1 MIFGLL
7 KNWRFLLDAL
17 IVVVVI
23 VALFLWNPFGIFG
36 GKAKLVDTANMVT
49 EIRQIGQLVTAEYYG
64 EVISSLEE
72 ARLEFI
78 EDENVRSQAEK
89 VFGDLLLAIN
99 ELRAFEILPPD
110 QKEKYA
116 ENYGELKG
124 RDRRRIVRAKLDS
137 KNIREKMEFFALL
150 DDVES
155 EDVFREVFEY
165 WYRRKSNLLGKKNFD
180 FDSKS
185 QDEALAALFF
195 DNSTLPND
203 FYDGFMAFYYEA
215 RKNEFSKKE
224 LRKKIA
230 VIGRGWVKAGF
241 DFTNLDASALIYHEN
256 RQEIHIMGMSPSI
269 LNADINPWFIPE
281 KGVPGFEILDMNSK
295 ADFRDGKIVKQYC
308 VRKLEDY
315 AQRANILQNAERQ
328 GEETLKNLFSLLL
341 GKEIKK
347 VVFHHDAFLE
357 KIQDITKDDLI
368 SHGELAYF
376 DSAYK
381 AKTRLLD
388 SLDRRSTKDARTK
401 ASIEQTSTH
410 LRFAI
415 EKLKRLTVDELG
427 EHFSYFSTHIIAVAQ
442 DGTID
447 STEWATLR
455 DWRITIDKPW
465 VPNQEVID
473 RKLSTLSIWFKD
485 KDEYAKDFNAAL
497 KSMQDLHLLFGP
509 VKQIEGQWDENSPF
523 PFSLDSMKV
532 LNYRRVNAKNVL
544 INYVTDSIKANNL
557 IQNRYYPFRIER
569 TLMDSAIQSKEI
581 YRLTANQ
588 TQKDSTGYF
597 FFKSDSIQDIIAFPL
612 KHLELLEPNWINP
625 IIETARD
632 KQIKGNGFTLWME
645 KSSLDT
651 LNIEAD
657 PIQQIE
663 FEQYL
668 RWIAT
673 ENQKFNNRNFLE
685 KFSKNLSRRIEN
697 RSSNL
702 PEWLN
707 QKRSY

>member
-185 QDEALAALFF
+185 QDQALAALFF

-203 FYDGFMAFYYEA
+203 FYDGFMAFYYET

-295 ADFRDGKIVKQYC
+295 ADFRDAKIVKQYC

-315 AQRANILQNAERQ
+315 AHRANVLQNAERQ

-347 VVFHHDAFLE
+347 VVFHHDPFLE
-357 KIQDITKDDLI
+357 KIRDIAKDELI
-368 SHGELAYF
+368 SRGELAYF
-376 DSAYK
+376 DSAYE

-388 SLDRRSTKDARTK
+388 SLERRSTKDVRTK
-401 ASIEQTSTH
+401 ASIEQTNTH

-415 EKLKRLTVDELG
+415 EKLKRLTVEELG
-427 EHFSYFSTHIIAVAQ
+427 EHFSYFSTHIVAMAQ

-455 DWRITIDKPW
+455 DWRITIEKPW
-465 VPNQEVID
+465 VQNQQFDVTKN
-473 RKLSTLSIWFKD
+473 RHASFWFKD
-485 KDEYAKDFNAAL
+485 KDEYAKEYNVAL
-497 KSMQDLHLLFGP
+497 KSLQDLDLLFGP
-509 VKQIEGQWDENSPF
+509 VEQVEEKWPEGTPY
-523 PFSLDSMKV
+523 PLSLNTMKV
-532 LNYRRVNAKNVL
+532 LNYRRIDSSTVL
-544 INYVTDSIKANNL
+544 INHVTNNIKASDSI
-557 IQNRYYPFRIER
+557 QTRYYPFRIDR
-569 TLMDSAIQSKEI
+569 VLIDSAIQSKEI
-581 YRLTANQ
+581 YRLVPSIAK
-588 TQKDSTGYF
+588 KDSVGYF
-597 FFKSDSIQDIIAFPL
+597 FFKSNSVQDTIAIPM
-612 KHLELLEPNWINP
+612 KYLELLEANWINP
-625 IIETARD
+625 IIETAPD
-632 KQIKGNGFTLWME
+632 KQIKGKGFTLWME
-645 KSSLDT
+645 KNRANSVKFD
-651 LNIEAD
+651 AD
-657 PIQQIE
+657 SIQQIE

-685 KFSKNLSRRIEN
+685 KFADSFSRKIESRI
-697 RSSNL
+697 SNPPNWYRRPL
-702 PEWLN
+702 R
-707 QKRSY
+707 Q

>member
-36 GKAKLVDTANMVT
+36 SKAKLVDTANMVT

-72 ARLEFI
+72 ARMDFI
-78 EDENVRSQAEK
+78 EDENVRAEAEAVFGEILGNIKELRKFDSLSIDQRERYAEK
-89 VFGDLLLAIN
+89 
-99 ELRAFEILPPD
+99 
-110 QKEKYA
+110 
-116 ENYGELKG
+116 YGELKG
-124 RDRRRIVRAKLDS
+124 RDRRRIIRAKTDAR
-137 KNIREKMEFFALL
+137 NIREKMEFLGLL
-150 DDVES
+150 EDLES
-155 EDVFREVFEY
+155 EPLYRDVLEF
-165 WYRRKSNLLGKKNFD
+165 WYRKEKQITDRRNFD
-180 FDSKS
+180 FDSKT
-185 QDEALAALFF
+185 QDHALVALFF
-195 DNSTLPND
+195 ANPKGISIDL
-203 FYDGFMAFYYEA
+203 DGFMAFYYEA

-241 DFTNLDASALIYHEN
+241 DFTNLDASALIYYEN
-256 RQEIHIMGMSPSI
+256 RQEIHIVGMSPSI

-295 ADFRDGKIVKQYC
+295 ADFRDAKIVKQYC

-315 AQRANILQNAERQ
+315 AYRANILQNAERQ

-368 SHGELAYF
+368 SRGELAYF

-388 SLDRRSTKDARTK
+388 SLERLSTKDVRTK
-401 ASIEQTSTH
+401 ASIEQTNTH

-415 EKLKRLTVDELG
+415 EKLKQLTVDELG
-427 EHFSYFSTHIIAVAQ
+427 GHFSYFSTHIVAMAQ

-455 DWRITIDKPW
+455 NWRIKIDKPW
-465 VPNQEVID
+465 VPNQEVIEN
-473 RKLSTLSIWFKD
+473 KLSIRSIWFKD

-497 KSMQDLHLLFGP
+497 KSLQDLHLHFGP
-509 VKQIEGQWDENSPF
+509 VRQVEVQWDENSPF
-523 PFSLDSMKV
+523 PFSLDSMIV
-532 LNYRRVNAKNVL
+532 LNYRRVNAKDVL
-544 INYVTDSIKANNL
+544 INYVTDSIKAKNL
-557 IQNRYYPFRIER
+557 IQARYYPYRIDR

-588 TQKDSTGYF
+588 AQKDSAGYF
-597 FFKSDSIQDIIAFPL
+597 FFKTDSIQDTIAFPI
-612 KHLELLEPNWINP
+612 KYLELLEANWINP
-625 IIETARD
+625 IIETAQD
-632 KQIKGNGFTLWME
+632 KKINGLGFILWME
-645 KSSLDT
+645 KNRVASVQFG
-651 LNIEAD
+651 AD
-657 PIQQIE
+657 SIQQIE

-673 ENQKFNNRNFLE
+673 ENEKFKNRNFLE
-685 KFSKNLSRRIEN
+685 KFSENLSRRIEN
-697 RSSNL
+697 RTSNL
-702 PEWLN
+702 PKW
-707 QKRSY
+707 